1 MPTRRGF
8 ALIELIVVIV
18 IIAALA
24 GFYFHSKKGGMGT
37 TQTTPGAAMSKA
49 QGTACSS
56 NLQQQRA
63 YIQMQV
69 TDTEQFPAGLE
80 TQGGIDR
87 CPDSGQP
94 YAYDPQTG
102 AVSCTTPGHE
112 RF

>member
-1 MPTRRGF
+1 MAPRRGF

-24 GFYFHSKKGGMGT
+24 AFYLHSRKGSPQGA
-37 TQTTPGAAMSKA
+37 QTTPGAAMEKA
-49 QGTACSS
+49 QGVACSS

-69 TDTEQFPAGLE
+69 TETEQFPAALE

-87 CPDSGQP
+87 CPDTGQP
-94 YAYDPQTG
+94 YVYDPQTG

-112 RF
+112 RL